1 MNMQDFN
8 QYAKKHFGVTD
19 SQLHDWE
26 VLQTKIYGGATA
38 SLTPYVLE
46 ERELRVTQI
55 DIFSRMM
62 MDRILWLAGPVNDRM
77 STIVQAQ
84 LMFLDN
90 LEVKDITLHV
100 DTPGGSVKS
109 GLSIV
114 DVMNYISSDIITIN
128 TGMAASMGSIL
139 LGAGTKGKRYT
150 LPSSRVM
157 LHQVSTGAEGNLQ
170 DIRRSIAEGEK
181 YNEKLFKMLGE
192 FTDKTPEQVL
202 KDAER
207 DFWLSA
213 EEAVAYG
220 IVDGVVKN
228 KPKGKK

>member
-1 MNMQDFN
+1 MIAQDFN

-26 VLQTKIYGGATA
+26 SLQCRLYGANA

-77 STIVQAQ
+77 STTVQAQ

-100 DTPGGSVKS
+100 DSPGGSVKS

-114 DVMNYISSDIITIN
+114 DVMNYVTSDIVTIN

-139 LGAGTKGKRYT
+139 LGAGTKGKRYS

-192 FTDKTPEQVL
+192 YTNKTPEQVL

-213 EEAVAYG
+213 EEAVEYG
-220 IVDGVVKN
+220 IVDSVIKN
-228 KPKGKK
+228 KPKSKR